1 METGCRIFA
10 AGFRFCILSERNLT
24 VMYKIIRKEVLNPT
38 ITLLDIE
45 DSSLRLQKRRSPDNL
60 LFFVLTKRENAF
72 R

>member
-38 ITLLDIE
+38 ITLLEIE
-45 DSSLRLQKRRSPDNL
+45 APFVAKKAKPDNL